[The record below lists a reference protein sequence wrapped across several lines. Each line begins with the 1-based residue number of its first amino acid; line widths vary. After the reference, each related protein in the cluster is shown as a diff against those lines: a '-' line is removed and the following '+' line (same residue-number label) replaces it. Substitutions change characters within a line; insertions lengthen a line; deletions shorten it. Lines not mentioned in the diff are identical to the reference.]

1 MNHLNSELTFDP
13 SSVSIFGKS
22 YPYNK
27 IKDNADGTHQG
38 RLRLSEMS
46 PIKKMMALSDIRVND
61 INTLINPVAV

>member
-13 SSVSIFGKS
+13 SNVSIFGKS

-38 RLRLSEMS
+38 
-46 PIKKMMALSDIRVND
+46 K
-61 INTLINPVAV
+61 